1 MENVKQKRN
10 FKDAVKDTGSK
21 AKAYAKKQGEKV
33 KNYGKK
39 YASDIRDAYDIGFA
53 RGWVES
59 YDIPNRVGAKTAA
72 AYGYKKGLAKRR
84 KSDKYVA
91 QYQRQGGKRQ

>member
-1 MENVKQKRN
+1 MENVKQKRS
-10 FKDAVKDTGSK
+10 FKDTVKDTGSK

-33 KNYGKK
+33 KHYGKK
-39 YASDIRDAYDIGFA
+39 YASDIRTAYDIGFA

-72 AYGYKKGLAKRR
+72 AYGYKKGLSQRR
-84 KSDKYVA
+84 KSDKYIK
-91 QYQRQGGKRQ
+91 QYNRGGKKQ

>member
-1 MENVKQKRN
+1 MENVKQKRS
-10 FKDAVKDTGSK
+10 FKETVKDTGSK
-21 AKAYAKKQGEKV
+21 AKVYAKKQGEKV

-72 AYGYKKGLAKRR
+72 AYGYKKGLSKRR
-84 KSDKYVA
+84 KTDKYLN
-91 QYQRQGGKRQ
+91 QYNRGGKKQ

>member
-1 MENVKQKRN
+1 MENVKQKRS
-10 FKDAVKDTGSK
+10 FKDTVKDTGSK

-72 AYGYKKGLAKRR
+72 AYGYKKGLSQHR
-84 KSDKYVA
+84 KSDKYIK
-91 QYQRQGGKRQ
+91 QYNRGGKKQ

>member
-10 FKDAVKDTGSK
+10 FKDTVKETGSK

-33 KNYGKK
+33 KTSAKK
-39 YASDIRDAYDIGFA
+39 YGSDIRNAYDIGFA

-72 AYGYKKGLAKRR
+72 AYGYKKGLSQRR
-84 KSDKYVA
+84 KSDKSIK
-91 QYQRQGGKRQ
+91 QYNRGGKKQ

>member
-1 MENVKQKRN
+1 MGNVKQKRS
-10 FKDAVKDTGSK
+10 FKDTVKDTGSK

-39 YASDIRDAYDIGFA
+39 YASDIRDAYDTGFA

-72 AYGYKKGLAKRR
+72 AYGYKKGLSQRR
-84 KSDKYVA
+84 KSDKYIK
-91 QYQRQGGKRQ
+91 QYNRGGKKQ